1 MENNKFTYSMVIS
14 GCLALINERRGGTN
28 RSLLAGAGIPT
39 GTWSRITRGQA
50 HFQIEQLRAGCGEVA
65 IMPAMLTTFAD
76 GACRDLVLREGLEWT
91 SDTGART
98 VPFAALCF
106 LIGKLGY

>member
-1 MENNKFTYSMVIS
+1 
-14 GCLALINERRGGTN
+14 
-28 RSLLAGAGIPT
+28 
-39 GTWSRITRGQA
+39 
-50 HFQIEQLRAGCGEVA
+50 
-65 IMPAMLTTFAD
+65 MPAMLTTFAD